1 MKKLLK
7 FFLILTCIA
16 GVLLLSFTIYF
27 ACVTSGYR
35 LEKQKLVG
43 TQHTLEFYDVHGNE
57 ISAFSGDTAVSED
70 EEIPSFVKNAFIAVE
85 DRRFYKHNGIDKK
98 ALMRAMWN
106 NIKSFSLKEG
116 ASTISQQLIKN
127 THLTNEKTLKRKLI
141 EFKLT
146 RQLEKNYSK
155 DEILEMYLNT
165 IYFGKNSYGITS
177 AAKNYFN
184 VNVSD
189 LSLSQAAVL
198 AGLIKA
204 PTAYSP
210 ANNMEKCRTR
220 RDTVLKLMKEQGYI
234 SETEF
239 AAAVAEDIAL
249 SEGEKSASAY
259 YIEQAKE
266 EFERVMNFSPYALTD
281 CKIYTYYDP
290 EKQALLSD
298 YARGDGYDFTGI
310 ILNNEKNAVNAYYS
324 QSFDDRRQAGSV
336 LKPLAVYAPAID
348 AKCVSEC
355 SPILDEKTDF
365 NGYSPSNYGDAYYGY
380 ISVKESLEKSS
391 NVCAVKLLNYVGTE
405 KACKYLRNLG
415 INVSDGD
422 ENLALALGT
431 VSQGVTLKEL
441 ASAYTAFSGN
451 GEYQSPVFIEKIEVD
466 GALRYRYLPMKKR
479 VFSESTAYLMNYM
492 LKGVSENGT
501 AKKIGAL
508 KKEIASKTG
517 TVGGK
522 NGNTDAYNVS
532 YSPEF
537 TIAVRLSAKDEL
549 MPNNITGGGAP
560 TTKAFNIWKK
570 LKTDDGKKFSSC
582 ADVVKVSLDKTAYEK
597 DHLLVLADEIAPAKC
612 KIEGYFAKDNVPKE
626 IANRFSSPRF
636 DDVKFTVNN
645 NIINIKLCLT
655 EYCDFYVYREVNG
668 KRKLIFDSAGKDCEE
683 YSEEMTDCGKVYAYY
698 VVPYYNNGGTAVKGA
713 ETLAGKALCGKT
725 SDLPDDWW
733 NTDF

>member
-1 MKKLLK
+1 M
-7 FFLILTCIA
+7 
-16 GVLLLSFTIYF
+16 
-27 ACVTSGYR
+27 
-35 LEKQKLVG
+35 
-43 TQHTLEFYDVHGNE
+43 HGNE

-266 EFERVMNFSPYALTD
+266 EFERVMNFSPT
-281 CKIYTYYDP
+281 P
-290 EKQALLSD
+290 
-298 YARGDGYDFTGI
+298 
-310 ILNNEKNAVNAYYS
+310 
-324 QSFDDRRQAGSV
+324 
-336 LKPLAVYAPAID
+336 
-348 AKCVSEC
+348 
-355 SPILDEKTDF
+355 
-365 NGYSPSNYGDAYYGY
+365 
-380 ISVKESLEKSS
+380 
-391 NVCAVKLLNYVGTE
+391 
-405 KACKYLRNLG
+405 
-415 INVSDGD
+415 
-422 ENLALALGT
+422 
-431 VSQGVTLKEL
+431 
-441 ASAYTAFSGN
+441 
-451 GEYQSPVFIEKIEVD
+451 
-466 GALRYRYLPMKKR
+466 
-479 VFSESTAYLMNYM
+479 
-492 LKGVSENGT
+492 
-501 AKKIGAL
+501 
-508 KKEIASKTG
+508 
-517 TVGGK
+517 
-522 NGNTDAYNVS
+522 
-532 YSPEF
+532 
-537 TIAVRLSAKDEL
+537 
-549 MPNNITGGGAP
+549 
-560 TTKAFNIWKK
+560 
-570 LKTDDGKKFSSC
+570 
-582 ADVVKVSLDKTAYEK
+582 
-597 DHLLVLADEIAPAKC
+597 
-612 KIEGYFAKDNVPKE
+612 
-626 IANRFSSPRF
+626 
-636 DDVKFTVNN
+636 
-645 NIINIKLCLT
+645 
-655 EYCDFYVYREVNG
+655 
-668 KRKLIFDSAGKDCEE
+668 
-683 YSEEMTDCGKVYAYY
+683 
-698 VVPYYNNGGTAVKGA
+698 
-713 ETLAGKALCGKT
+713 
-725 SDLPDDWW
+725 
-733 NTDF
+733 